1 MGFYAQKKSQ
11 TAPVTSVSVD
21 DIETGKDEDVVNIK
35 GTKVLL
41 SGIGFYSGEEDG
53 CILIGNYQEWLA
65 AGKPVMQNTK
75 LLIQDTQVYST
86 EETDTGKVWIDG
98 QPIYRKVVVVEINGK
113 PNALNAFP
121 TNIDAA
127 LNYVN
132 IVDGVMEMAD
142 YAFNIYY
149 SNNEDIKYNIA
160 CYYNKSEN
168 AIVCN
173 FGENRLNSV
182 IKKITFII
190 EYTKL

>member
-21 DIETGKDEDVVNIK
+21 DLEIGKDEDVVNIK

-41 SGIGFYSGEEDG
+41 SGIGFYCGEEDG
-53 CILIGNYQEWLA
+53 CILIGNYQEWLE

-75 LLIQDTQVYST
+75 VLTQDTQVYST
-86 EETDTGKVWIDG
+86 EETNTGKTWIDG
-98 QPIYRKVVVVEINGK
+98 QPIYRKVVVVELNTKPNSTYNIPTGINGV
-113 PNALNAFP
+113 
-121 TNIDAA
+121 
-127 LNYVN
+127 NYVN
-132 IVDGVMEMAD
+132 IVGGVMEMGN
-142 YAFNIYY
+142 YSFSIYY

>member
-21 DIETGKDEDVVNIK
+21 DLEIGKDEDVVNIK

-41 SGIGFYSGEEDG
+41 SGIGFYCGEEDG
-53 CILIGNYQEWLA
+53 CILIGNYQEWLE

-75 LLIQDTQVYST
+75 VLTQDTQVYST
-86 EETDTGKVWIDG
+86 EETNTGKTWIDG
-98 QPIYRKVVVVEINGK
+98 QPIYRKVVVVELNTKPNSTYNIPTGINGV
-113 PNALNAFP
+113 
-121 TNIDAA
+121 
-127 LNYVN
+127 NYVN
-132 IVDGVMEMAD
+132 IVGGVMEMGN
-142 YAFNIYY
+142 YSFSIYY
-149 SNNEDIKYNIA
+149 SNNADVKYNTA
-160 CYYNKSEN
+160 FYYNKLTN
-168 AIVCN
+168 QIVYN

>member
-11 TAPVTSVSVD
+11 TAPVSSVSVD
-21 DIETGKDEDVVNIK
+21 DLEIGKDEDVVNIK

-53 CILIGNYQEWLA
+53 CVLIGNYQEWLV

-75 LLIQDTQVYST
+75 VLTQDTQVYST
-86 EETDTGKVWIDG
+86 EETNTGKTWIDG
-98 QPIYRKVVVVEINGK
+98 QPIYRKVVVVELNTKPNSTYNIPTGINGV
-113 PNALNAFP
+113 
-121 TNIDAA
+121 
-127 LNYVN
+127 NYVN
-132 IVDGVMEMAD
+132 IVGGVMEMGN
-142 YAFNIYY
+142 YSFSIYY
-149 SNNEDIKYNIA
+149 SNNADVKYNTA
-160 CYYNKSEN
+160 CYYNKLTN
-168 AIVCN
+168 QIVYN

>member
-21 DIETGKDEDVVNIK
+21 DLEIGKDEDVVNIK

-53 CILIGNYQEWLA
+53 CILIGNYQEWLT

-75 LLIQDTQVYST
+75 VLTQDTQVYST
-86 EETDTGKVWIDG
+86 EETNTGKTWIDG
-98 QPIYRKVVVVEINGK
+98 QPIYRKVVVVELNTKPNSTYNIPTGINGV
-113 PNALNAFP
+113 
-121 TNIDAA
+121 
-127 LNYVN
+127 NYVN
-132 IVDGVMEMAD
+132 IVGGVMEMGN
-142 YAFNIYY
+142 YSFSIYY
-149 SNNEDIKYNIA
+149 SNNADVKYNTA
-160 CYYNKSEN
+160 CYYNKLTN
-168 AIVCN
+168 QIVYN